1 MYKDN
6 ERKIEGP
13 ARLVQDN
20 IDENGLNYSRGVKS
34 RRDILTAYYGKKGTG
49 WEIVHLTNESPE
61 EKESRRL
68 GRGLI
73 KIVVTPDGD
82 QHYHDKF
89 K

>member
-1 MYKDN
+1 MHKDN

-20 IDENGLNYSRGVKS
+20 IDETGLNYHGVKS
-34 RRDILTAYYGKKGTG
+34 RRDILDGLYGKKGTG
-49 WEIVHLTNESPE
+49 WEIVHPTNESPE

-68 GRGLI
+68 GRGLV

-82 QHYHDKF
+82 QHYRDKF
-89 K
+89 E